1 MTMNVGGKQF
11 ILKSGKYTPETRYWF
26 LQDAYNKPSKAKQEI
41 YADWKTWFSENSE
54 CEYDYMTICSR
65 NIFRF
70 SLNGQITISGIEYT
84 FLITSTRNELYL
96 R

>member
-1 MTMNVGGKQF
+1 MPINVGGKEF
-11 ILKSGKYTPETRYWF
+11 KLKCGKYTPETRYRF